1 MAIPN
6 PNPNI
11 EDGKKCDNKTYS
23 SNKIES
29 LIAAATELPTP
40 EAGDAGKVL
49 TVNSDADGY
58 ELKTPVAPES
68 IIDDSASAA
77 DTVYSSSKVDTLLS
91 GKADTGDIPTMGSE
105 VTLNASEPL
114 ITYRKYGHTLFLYI
128 NTQNQA
134 YTTDTALG
142 NLPADCTPLMGS
154 RVYRGSGFIACD
166 SENDNRIWARNID
179 SWTVATMVLPI

>member
-49 TVNSDADGY
+49 TVNAAEDGY
-58 ELKTPVAPES
+58 ELDTPA
-68 IIDDSASAA
+68 IDADGVTAINTKLNNLEA
-77 DTVYSSSKVDTLLS
+77 DTISVSLIEGITGVSLPAVVRRGNVAIVRFQISVPAGTYTDIWQLSVNPSMLQNTIMSLGGNIVGVKVSTDGKIGFVSSQ
-91 GKADTGDIPTMGSE
+91 
-105 VTLNASEPL
+105 TLNASASMIGQL
-114 ITYRKYGHTLFLYI
+114 VFTI
-128 NTQNQA
+128 
-134 YTTDTALG
+134 
-142 NLPADCTPLMGS
+142 
-154 RVYRGSGFIACD
+154 
-166 SENDNRIWARNID
+166 
-179 SWTVATMVLPI
+179 